1 MVGLQIIS
9 KPMITNPNLLATT
22 EIWRESE
29 GCSELWMLLKEIN
42 DLNPV
47 VDRSPIKGLI
57 VAKTT
62 FNPLD
67 AIELLRTRLYERN
80 ESFRVILRVIPIE
93 KIVKSNLD
101 EIVKASKS
109 LAIKIGKEDSFR
121 VTFEKRRTSLR
132 SREVIDAVAQN
143 IKRKVELENPDW
155 IVLVEIIGKIS
166 GISVI
171 PQNGILNI
179 QKERALLLSERQ
191 QSSSLQDEFC

>member
-1 MVGLQIIS
+1 
-9 KPMITNPNLLATT
+9 
-22 EIWRESE
+22 
-29 GCSELWMLLKEIN
+29 MLLKEIN

-62 FNPLD
+62 LNPLD

-80 ESFRVILRVIPIE
+80 DSFRVILRVLPIE
-93 KIVKSNLD
+93 KIVKSHLD
-101 EIVKASKS
+101 EIVKASTS
-109 LAIKIGKEDSFR
+109 LSIKIGIEDSFR

-155 IVLVEIIGKIS
+155 IVLIEVIGMIS

-171 PQNGILNI
+171 PQKGILNI
-179 QKERALLLSERQ
+179 QKERALLLSKRQ
-191 QSSSLQDEFC
+191 QSSSL